1 MVGNQLIFALPTYLF
16 AGSLVVMI
24 LVGVIRE
31 MTSRPPHVMPG
42 AGTVGLRPPEGRN
55 ARQILAA
62 QGTIAAFLIARI
74 SWLAHLTHAMPTAA
88 PR

>member
-1 MVGNQLIFALPTYLF
+1 M
-16 AGSLVVMI
+16 
-24 LVGVIRE
+24 
-31 MTSRPPHVMPG
+31 
-42 AGTVGLRPPEGRN
+42 GLRPPEGSN

-62 QGTIAAFLIARI
+62 QGPIVALLIAGI

>member
-1 MVGNQLIFALPTYLF
+1 MFG
-16 AGSLVVMI
+16 GSLVVI
-24 LVGVIRE
+24 VLVRE
-31 MTSRPPHVMPG
+31 MTSRLPHVIPG
-42 AGTVGLRPPEGRN
+42 PGTVGLRPPGGSN

-62 QGTIAAFLIARI
+62 QGPIVAFLIAGI